1 LARKLEKVA
10 ELSLS
15 SRLGWP
21 VSTMFPSSMTITL
34 HQKDGIKQENHLKLL
49 SLYALFWLK

>member
-49 SLYALFWLK
+49 SLYALFWLT